1 MAHQNPLADK
11 GTAKNAATD
20 PVAPRV
26 PGAHPET
33 PSGVAGPEPHSYAAP
48 DARDATLAPPAAGE
62 VGEYADEGDAIEPE
76 LGEIQMGG
84 TRNNI
89 AGKDQAFPQGRKT
102 MEANRA
108 QFNRR
113 PGTGGAR

>member
-11 GTAKNAATD
+11 AAAKNAATG

-33 PSGVAGPEPHSYAAP
+33 QFDPVGPEPHSYAAP
-48 DARDATLAPPAAGE
+48 DARDATLAPPASGE
-62 VGEYADEGDAIEPE
+62 VGDYADEGDAIEPP
-76 LGEIQMGG
+76 LGEVQMGG
-84 TRNNI
+84 NRNNI
-89 AGKDQAFPQGRKT
+89 SSKDQAFPQGRKT

-108 QFNRR
+108 RFKRG
-113 PGTGGAR
+113 PGTESAR